1 VQKVKAR
8 LKYHITTYVCHRL
21 TSSLQTFLPSKLSP
35 KNGPETSG
43 LKNDRWIPFLRD
55 EEKAIVVLQ
64 GNEV

>member
-1 VQKVKAR
+1 MR
-8 LKYHITTYVCHRL
+8 EDLLCL
-21 TSSLQTFLPSKLSP
+21 TPHEAQTRGHPP
-35 KNGPETSG
+35 GREGDAKNGPETSG